1 MTDLKKNIEQLIEN
15 KEFEQAIEKL
25 LQLPNLESD
34 FDALMHLSSTY
45 KLLGQWG
52 NAINYY
58 QKALKL
64 KPEDEFIKNEIAL
77 LQTYL
82 NFEKLDI
89 YASTNLNNDPWFE

>member
-1 MTDLKKNIEQLIEN
+1 MSTSHSEIDQLIEQ
-15 KEFEQAIEKL
+15 KEFTKVIEKIL
-25 LQLPNLESD
+25 AIPDFESD
-34 FDALMHLSSTY
+34 FELLSALASAY
-45 KLLGQWG
+45 KSIGQWA

-58 QKALKL
+58 QKALIL
-64 KPEDEFIKNEIAL
+64 KPDDKFIPNEITL